1 MLALKTIFAQNDSVE
16 TLIFD
21 EIDTGIGGEVAVAV
35 GSHMKNLAKNRQI
48 FCITHLASIAVYADN
63 QIKIEKAVTGGI
75 TSSNV
80 HNVTG
85 EERVAEIAR
94 MLSGDSD
101 TEQSLGHARAMLEK
115 YSGGF

>member
-1 MLALKTIFAQNDSVE
+1 MHL
-16 TLIFD
+16 
-21 EIDTGIGGEVAVAV
+21 
-35 GSHMKNLAKNRQI
+35 KNLAKNRQI

-63 QIKIEKAVTGGI
+63 QIKIEKTVSDEI

-80 HNVTG
+80 HVIEG

-101 TEQSLGHARAMLEK
+101 TEQSLQHARTLLAK
-115 YSGGF
+115 YCNS